1 MDTRLY
7 LSTEASPTKAF
18 ASAGKENMRE
28 NMTSSKSRSRK
39 PLSSAATGHA
49 KPALRMTTSATEFIP
64 TSTEQKSRTKNTHN
78 TQTEKEEEDTP
89 EAIAARKISREKQI
103 QYGYNTVG
111 YQLYVASTPKNKR
124 SRDMPR
130 TPDKNQQCSKR
141 SWDGQVRKWRRALHQ
156 WDPVELKEEWMSKQ
170 QITEKEDESVR
181 DMVDKLLFEECDNTA
196 FEMK

>member
-1 MDTRLY
+1 
-7 LSTEASPTKAF
+7 
-18 ASAGKENMRE
+18 
-28 NMTSSKSRSRK
+28 
-39 PLSSAATGHA
+39 
-49 KPALRMTTSATEFIP
+49 
-64 TSTEQKSRTKNTHN
+64 
-78 TQTEKEEEDTP
+78 
-89 EAIAARKISREKQI
+89 
-103 QYGYNTVG
+103 
-111 YQLYVASTPKNKR
+111 
-124 SRDMPR
+124 MPR